1 MRTNNAIVH
10 AFLTKENE
18 KIYKKEILEKQTR
31 EKEELVTKRDK
42 IKARLEAFDNLMYTC
57 KLIIEKLTFNSKHKL
72 EKFLTHAFQHIFT
85 DRHYVIELALK
96 EDTKKPGL
104 ELTLIEN
111 DKRQEIT
118 EAVGGG
124 IISTLGLLLQ
134 IYYIEVYDLNKIM
147 FIDEGLKEVSTG
159 KSVSGQE
166 SPNYLE
172 NVLQFLK
179 WLAKEKGYK
188 FVIVTHDPQVR
199 KFADKIYEVK
209 NGKVEQCEAL
219 SQLHLQVS

>member
-1 MRTNNAIVH
+1 MRTNNAIIH
-10 AFLTKENE
+10 AFFNKA
-18 KIYKKEILEKQTR
+18 K
-31 EKEELVTKRDK
+31 EKEYKQSILDRQQSEKEVLIKKRND
-42 IKARLEAFDNLMYTC
+42 IKDRLEAFDNLMYTC

-72 EKFLTHAFQHIFT
+72 EKFLTHAFQRIFT
-85 DRHYVIELALK
+85 DRHYAIELVLK

-104 ELTLIEN
+104 ELTLVEN
-111 DKRQEIT
+111 GKRQEIT
-118 EAVGGG
+118 ESVGGG

-134 IYYIEVYDLNKIM
+134 IYYIEIYGLNKIM

-172 NVLQFLK
+172 NVLQFLR
-179 WLAKEKGYK
+179 WLSKEKNYK

-199 KFADKIYEVK
+199 KFADKVYEIK
-209 NGKVEQCEAL
+209 NGKVEQCETL
-219 SQLHLQVS
+219 YQLPS